1 MSTLSVCLEQADIA
15 PEEVRDQLG
24 KILKNQ
30 RFASAGRNAGF
41 LRFVVEHVLAG
52 KADEVKETVIA
63 SELYGRPRDYDPKI
77 DSIVRVEAT
86 RLRSRLHA
94 YYEGEGRQDPIRITL
109 PKGTYVPRFDRAEP
123 ASSHE
128 PDEIPAV
135 KPMAVETSVTI
146 PDAPRRSKLQGW
158 PWILLAM
165 TILFLGWWLRP
176 QVWEHML
183 NEAGEHHVNH
193 DAELAWQEGNE
204 LLRQDPHNS
213 VTQRGAP
220 PILLRAIER
229 YEFAV
234 AKDPLF
240 AAGWASLAEAYDYAF
255 PYVDRIPAEDAR
267 KAEAAARR
275 AIALDEKFAY
285 GHAMLALVLSRIRW
299 DFDNAEKSYQRA
311 IALDP
316 RNYNAVVEY
325 ADLLREEG
333 RIEEAAA
340 EVRRAKALLPA
351 IPSLASKESE
361 ILLDQNRPDAAIAAA
376 TTAMEWNQHHYRSF
390 VSLGSAWEVKG
401 DFEQALANYRH
412 ALQLN
417 QWDRRALPA
426 YGYLLGRLGR
436 RSEALS
442 VLKQLEDMNNR
453 IRNCAFQIAVVHVGL
468 GQHQQALDWL
478 ERALETHQAH
488 FPFAGAESRLR
499 PLHQYPKFHQLLS
512 RIGRTV
518 VTY

>member
-1 MSTLSVCLEQADIA
+1 MSTLSVCLEQAEIA
-15 PEEVRDQLG
+15 PEEVRDQLER
-24 KILKNQ
+24 ILKNH
-30 RFASAGRNAGF
+30 RFVSAERNAGF

-63 SELYGRPRDYDPKI
+63 SELYGRPSDYDPKV

-86 RLRSRLHA
+86 RLRSRLQA
-94 YYEGEGRQDPIRITL
+94 YYEGEGRRDPIRITL
-109 PKGTYVPRFDRAEP
+109 PKGTYVPRFDRVEVV
-123 ASSHE
+123 SDRQ

-135 KPMAVETSVTI
+135 KPIAVETSVTI
-146 PDAPRRSKLQGW
+146 PAAPRRSKLQGW
-158 PWILLAM
+158 HWIVLAG
-165 TILFLGWWLRP
+165 TILFFGWLWRP
-176 QVWEHML
+176 DL
-183 NEAGEHHVNH
+183 NERRVNPE
-193 DAELAWQEGNE
+193 AELAWKEGNE

-240 AAGWASLAEAYDYAF
+240 APGWASLAEAYDYAF
-255 PYVDRIPAEDAR
+255 PYVDRIPAEDAK

-285 GHAMLALVLSRIRW
+285 GHAMLAVVLSRIRW
-299 DFDNAEKSYQRA
+299 DFDNAEKSYRRA

-351 IPSLASKESE
+351 IPALASKESE

-417 QWDRRALPA
+417 RRDRRALPA
-426 YGYLLGRLGR
+426 YGYLLGKLGR
-436 RSEALS
+436 RDEAVS
-442 VLKQLEDMNNR
+442 VLKQLEDMNSN
-453 IRNCAFQIAVVHVGL
+453 IRNCAFQIAIVHVGL
-468 GQHQQALDWL
+468 GEHQKALDWL
-478 ERALETHQAH
+478 QRAYETRQAH
-488 FPFAGAESRLR
+488 FPFAGVESRFR
-499 PLHQYPKFHQLLS
+499 HLHRYPKFHQLLG
-512 RIGRTV
+512 RIGRKAV
-518 VTY
+518 KY